1 MDVFSLA
8 ASLTLNVN
16 NYMSS
21 LTSASTATTSFSER
35 LSSGLKTAAKIGTAA
50 ISTAAAG
57 IVSLTKMAVESYAE
71 YEQLVGGVD
80 TLFKDA
86 SQKVQEYANNAYMT
100 AGMSANDYMEN
111 ATAFSASLI
120 SALGGDTA
128 AAAEYA
134 NRAMV
139 SMSDNANKMGTNMDS
154 IVATYQS
161 LSRGNYAMLDNLKL
175 GYGGT
180 KAELQRLIADAATYT
195 DVQKEMGVT
204 VDASSMSFDNIVN
217 AIAVVQGHLG
227 IAGATALEA
236 GTTIEGSVN
245 SMKAAWSNLVAGL
258 ANENAD
264 IGKLIDNLVTTI
276 VGDGTES
283 NLGVLGNIMPAV
295 KQALV
300 GVSKLISNMLPIILR
315 EIPSILAEN
324 IPILAEG
331 VTNVFKVLLDSILQ
345 NEDVPAPIRALAE
358 AINTLIENFN
368 ILTPILAGA
377 IASMIAYKAA
387 TSISNIISALTAAT
401 QGQTIAQTLLNAVM
415 NANPFVL
422 VATLIAGLVAAIVVL
437 WNTNDGFRNAVT
449 NAWNAVKNGISAAG
463 NAIKTV
469 FSNLG
474 ASVESLKENVK
485 NKFNNMTSMFSNL
498 GENFKNIGSNIV
510 KGVWNGISSGWTWL
524 TDKVKSLANS
534 LVDGVKNVLGIH
546 SPSRVFAGIGNFMT
560 QGLEQGWEQG
570 YDGVRDTITGGL
582 DFSNANAK
590 IANIPATDA
599 PMPAYAQQ
607 AQGDTYIPI
616 YFGSELLD
624 TVLIRAGNRINYRS
638 GGRVNV

>member
-1 MDVFSLA
+1 MDVFDLSAKLTLDKTNYEENLSSAATAGSTFGSKLSSAVSTGSAAFVGIAKA
-8 ASLTLNVN
+8 ASGATKA
-16 NYMSS
+16 
-21 LTSASTATTSFSER
+21 LTSAVGEVAEYGDSIDKSSQKLGVSRKFYQEWEAVLQHSGTSMSSMTATFKKLSTASQNASKSQVEAFNKLGLSIEQVSSMSTEELFTSVI
-35 LSSGLKTAAKIGTAA
+35 SGLQNMEEGTERTAVATQLLGKGATELGALFNTSAEDTQKMIDTVNNLGGVLSDDAVKD
-50 ISTAAAG
+50 AAAYQD
-57 IVSLTKMAVESYAE
+57 SLQDM
-71 YEQLVGGVD
+71 Q
-80 TLFKDA
+80 
-86 SQKVQEYANNAYMT
+86 
-100 AGMSANDYMEN
+100 
-111 ATAFSASLI
+111 TAFSGVKNAVLAEFLPALTSI
-120 SALGGDTA
+120 MNIIAQFVSEHGSEITATMSAFGDVIKVLA
-128 AAAEYA
+128 
-134 NRAMV
+134 
-139 SMSDNANKMGTNMDS
+139 DNFDVLAPIIG
-154 IVATYQS
+154 
-161 LSRGNYAMLDNLKL
+161 
-175 GYGGT
+175 
-180 KAELQRLIADAATYT
+180 AAT
-195 DVQKEMGVT
+195 
-204 VDASSMSFDNIVN
+204 
-217 AIAVVQGHLG
+217 
-227 IAGATALEA
+227 TA
-236 GTTIEGSVN
+236 
-245 SMKAAWSNLVAGL
+245 
-258 ANENAD
+258 
-264 IGKLIDNLVTTI
+264 
-276 VGDGTES
+276 
-283 NLGVLGNIMPAV
+283 
-295 KQALV
+295 
-300 GVSKLISNMLPIILR
+300 
-315 EIPSILAEN
+315 
-324 IPILAEG
+324 
-331 VTNVFKVLLDSILQ
+331 
-345 NEDVPAPIRALAE
+345 
-358 AINTLIENFN
+358 
-368 ILTPILAGA
+368 
-377 IASMIAYKAA
+377 MIAYKAA
-387 TSISNIISALTAAT
+387 SSISGLIGTLTAAT

-437 WNTNDGFRNAVT
+437 WNTNEGFRNAVK

-463 NAIKTV
+463 NSIKTV

-599 PMPAYAQQ
+599 QMPVYAQQ

-616 YFGSELLD
+616 YLGSELLD

>member
-1 MDVFSLA
+1 MDVFDLSAKLTLDKTNYEENLSSAATAGSTFGSKLSSAVSTGSAAFVGIAKA
-8 ASLTLNVN
+8 ASGATKA
-16 NYMSS
+16 
-21 LTSASTATTSFSER
+21 LTSAVGEVAEYGDSIDKSSQKLGVSRKFYQEWEAVLQHSGTSMSSMTATFKKLSTASQNASKSQIEAFNKLGLSIEQVSSMSTEELFTSVI
-35 LSSGLKTAAKIGTAA
+35 SGLQNMEEGTERTAVATQLLGKGATELGALFNTSAEDTQKMIDTVNNLGGVLSDDAVKD
-50 ISTAAAG
+50 AAAYQD
-57 IVSLTKMAVESYAE
+57 SLQDM
-71 YEQLVGGVD
+71 Q
-80 TLFKDA
+80 
-86 SQKVQEYANNAYMT
+86 
-100 AGMSANDYMEN
+100 
-111 ATAFSASLI
+111 TAFSGVKNAVLAEFLP
-120 SALGGDTA
+120 ALTSIMNIIAQFVSEHGSEITATMSTFGDVIKVLA
-128 AAAEYA
+128 
-134 NRAMV
+134 
-139 SMSDNANKMGTNMDS
+139 DNFDVLAPIIG
-154 IVATYQS
+154 
-161 LSRGNYAMLDNLKL
+161 
-175 GYGGT
+175 
-180 KAELQRLIADAATYT
+180 AAT
-195 DVQKEMGVT
+195 
-204 VDASSMSFDNIVN
+204 
-217 AIAVVQGHLG
+217 
-227 IAGATALEA
+227 TA
-236 GTTIEGSVN
+236 
-245 SMKAAWSNLVAGL
+245 
-258 ANENAD
+258 
-264 IGKLIDNLVTTI
+264 
-276 VGDGTES
+276 
-283 NLGVLGNIMPAV
+283 
-295 KQALV
+295 
-300 GVSKLISNMLPIILR
+300 
-315 EIPSILAEN
+315 
-324 IPILAEG
+324 
-331 VTNVFKVLLDSILQ
+331 
-345 NEDVPAPIRALAE
+345 
-358 AINTLIENFN
+358 
-368 ILTPILAGA
+368 
-377 IASMIAYKAA
+377 MIAYKAA
-387 TSISNIISALTAAT
+387 SSISGLIGTLTAAT

-437 WNTNDGFRNAVT
+437 WNTNEGFRNAVT

-485 NKFNNMTSMFSNL
+485 NKFNNMTSMFSNI

-570 YDGVRDTITGGL
+570 YGGVRDTITGGL

-616 YFGSELLD
+616 YLGSELLD